1 MADDVVLPGTG
12 DTIAADDVGAKKYQ
26 IVKSAYGADGSVTQ
40 VDATNRF
47 PVIAT
52 KPSVFKQVTSGGLT
66 TSVTAYTA
74 GDQVGSLFTITDAVR
89 ATGGT
94 GTIVSAFLLDK
105 ADIIGAFDIVL
116 FKQTVTLAADNAAFS
131 VSDADMEQCIGVIPL
146 SSAYD
151 LGANRIS
158 QNVGCYHKIVCS
170 ANANLF
176 AALVTRFGHAFFG
189 ATTDLWLSLI
199 IEQD

>member
-1 MADDVVLPGTG
+1 MADDVTLPGTG
-12 DTIAADDVGAKKYQ
+12 DIIAADDVGGKKYQ
-26 IVKSAYGADGSVTQ
+26 IVKNAYGADNSVTQ

-52 KPSVFKQVTSGGLT
+52 RPVVSKQVTSGGLT
-66 TSVTAYTA
+66 IATTAYIA
-74 GDQVGSLFTITDAVR
+74 GDQVGSLFTFTDAVR

-94 GTIVSAFLLDK
+94 GSIVSAFLLDK
-105 ADIIGAFDIVL
+105 ADIIGAYDLVL

-131 VSDADMEQCIGVIPL
+131 VSDADMEHCIGVIPL

-151 LGANRIS
+151 LGANRFA
-158 QNVGCYHKIVCS
+158 QNIGCYHKIVCS
-170 ANANLF
+170 ANANLYG
-176 AALVTRFGHAFFG
+176 ALVTRFGHTFFG
-189 ATTDLWLSLI
+189 AVTDLWLTLL